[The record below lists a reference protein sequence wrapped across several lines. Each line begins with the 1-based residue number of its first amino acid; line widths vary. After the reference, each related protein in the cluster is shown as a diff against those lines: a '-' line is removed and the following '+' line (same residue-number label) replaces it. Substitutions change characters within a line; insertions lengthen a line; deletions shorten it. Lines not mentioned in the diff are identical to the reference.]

1 MSNNIQ
7 RQKELRREKNKAEK
21 IKMKKR
27 RKTVIICLIIAIVF
41 IIGCV
46 IFSISMYKRTNKY
59 KTGTVV
65 MSSENYSIDL
75 AMYSFFFT
83 DGYYGFTSLQGDD
96 LKQMGMYPDIT
107 KSLHSQYYFDG
118 TWYDYFANS
127 AKAHAKQTLILA
139 EAAKK
144 EGITLTD
151 GELAALEKR
160 AGAYDASKYGKGITK
175 DDILR
180 CLILEYT
187 AVKYEYE
194 KRDAEKLEGNDLSGY
209 YEKYYKH
216 FSSVSFRRYE
226 VKYGEG
232 SGGVTPIDAEKYA
245 NEIKTAKNSD
255 EFTEKLTAV
264 LKKINGNISDEELKA
279 SLDSSFA
286 ENYAYS
292 EGDIVT
298 EWLFDSQR
306 NLSDTYVYHNEVLH
320 SYSVYLLTKLPE
332 HTEEDTVTVRNI
344 LFSFDEYK
352 TEDDARKAAEDA
364 KGELLEN
371 NCDENVFKD
380 LALEKTG
387 DLSTRYLGGLYE
399 NRTVS
404 ELDEEVPGI
413 SGWCFDEQRKAYDVE
428 IIKSENGYDLVMFI
442 EKGLPSHLATV
453 QKTVSGEDFSELYLS
468 YETTYKI
475 NEDEDALSSYDPRR

>member
-1 MSNNIQ
+1 
-7 RQKELRREKNKAEK
+7 
-21 IKMKKR
+21 
-27 RKTVIICLIIAIVF
+27 
-41 IIGCV
+41 
-46 IFSISMYKRTNKY
+46 
-59 KTGTVV
+59 
-65 MSSENYSIDL
+65 MSSENYSVDL

-83 DGYYGFTSLQGDD
+83 DGYYGFTSMQGDD
-96 LKQMGMYPDIT
+96 LKQLGMYPDIT
-107 KSLHSQYYFDG
+107 KSLHSQHYFDG

-151 GELAALEKR
+151 AERSALEKR
-160 AGAYDASKYGKGITK
+160 AASYDASKYGKGITNE
-175 DDILR
+175 DILR

-194 KRDAEKLEGNDLSGY
+194 KRSAQNLIGDELSDY

-216 FSSVSFRRYE
+216 FSTVSFRRYE
-226 VKYGEG
+226 IKYGEG
-232 SGGVTPIDAEKYA
+232 SGGVTSFDAESYA
-245 NEIKTAKNSD
+245 NEMKTAKNSD
-255 EFTEKLTAV
+255 EFTKKLTDV
-264 LKKINGNISDEELKA
+264 LKKTNDNITDEELKA
-279 SLDSSFA
+279 AVDSSFA

-306 NLSDTYVYHNEVLH
+306 KISDTYVYHNEVLQ

-332 HTEEDTVTVRNI
+332 HTEEDTVTVGNI

-364 KGELLEN
+364 KAVLLEN
-371 NCDENVFKD
+371 GCDDNVFKN
-380 LALEKTG
+380 LALEKTN
-387 DLSTRYLGGLYE
+387 DLATRYLGGLYE

-404 ELDEEVPGI
+404 ELDNTASGI
-413 SGWCFDEQRKAYDVE
+413 SGWCFDETRKAHDVE
-428 IIKSENGYDLVMFI
+428 IIKTENGYNLVMFI
-442 EKGLPSHLATV
+442 EKGLPSHLAKV
-453 QKTVSGEDFSELYLS
+453 RSTVSGEDFSELYLS
-468 YETTYKI
+468 YEATYKVS
-475 NEDEDALSSYDPRR
+475 EDEGALSSYDPRR